1 MYHRLGQ
8 HAQIMASFAQFLI
21 DRIRLSD
28 PNGDLTH
35 LVLEVR
41 AYVNH
46 SSTEYANEQ
55 QMLLRCDTL
64 TEKAFAGTKLQKCIL
79 NLSKNG
85 NTKTQDLCRRVKMSV
100 AETTK
105 KQSGEQPSS
114 VKSPPSG
121 RPTPEPVAGVKRA
134 APGNGSSDQASKKVL
149 VNPGTG
155 SGAPVGGTK
164 TATVKRTLPIGSAP
178 KSVPAAKP
186 VVGAAVK
193 PKPIAAKP
201 TTSAATGAGV
211 KKAVTKSAT
220 PSVVA
225 AAM

>member
-1 MYHRLGQ
+1 
-8 HAQIMASFAQFLI
+8 MASFAQFLI

-41 AYVNH
+41 AYIH
-46 SSTEYANEQ
+46 HYRSDYANKR
-55 QMLLRCDTL
+55 QMLLRCETL

-100 AETTK
+100 TETTK
-105 KQSGEQPSS
+105 KQPGGEQPSA

-134 APGNGSSDQASKKVL
+134 APGNASSDQASKKVL

-155 SGAPVGGTK
+155 SNASVGGTK

-186 VVGAAVK
+186 IVSAAVK
-193 PKPIAAKP
+193 PRPVAAKA
-201 TTSAATGAGV
+201 TTSATTGGGV